1 VKSTRG
7 IHFAGRT
14 IRHLFMLVVAAGSFA
29 FAADY
34 KLGPEDLLKIEVFD
48 HPELS
53 VQTRVSASGNISV
66 PLVGQ
71 INVGGMS
78 TRNLEEALTSRWS
91 DGGFVRKPQ
100 VSVLV
105 SEYMS
110 QKVAVMGQVAKP
122 GQYALST
129 ANTVRD
135 ILAQAGGLNNG
146 GTGLPTGFGVNG
158 VAGDEATLIHA
169 DGTKVTLDLHAL
181 LEGDPAQ
188 NPQVTAG
195 DAIYVPRAPMFYI
208 YGEVQRPGQYR
219 LERNMSVVQAIAAG
233 GGLTPKGTEFGMKVK
248 RRNSAGVLQ
257 DVSVKGRDPLKADD
271 VVTIRQSWF

>member
-1 VKSTRG
+1 VKIARG
-7 IHFAGRT
+7 AYYSWTAICNIFLPFLAAT
-14 IRHLFMLVVAAGSFA
+14 PLV

-34 KLGPEDLLKIEVFD
+34 KLGPEDLLKIDVFD

-53 VQTRVSASGNISV
+53 VQTRVSASGYITI

-78 TRNLEEALTSRWS
+78 TRDLEESLSSRLN

-105 SEYMS
+105 AEYLS

-122 GQYALST
+122 GQYALTTS
-129 ANTVRD
+129 NTVRD
-135 ILAQAGGLNNG
+135 LLAQAGGLNNG

-158 VAGDEATLIHA
+158 VAGDEATLTHA

-181 LEGDPAQ
+181 FDGDPSQ
-188 NPQVTAG
+188 NPKVVAG
-195 DAIYVPRAPMFYI
+195 DTIYVPRAPIFYI
-208 YGEVQRPGQYR
+208 YGEVQRPGQYK
-219 LERNMSVVQAIAAG
+219 LERNMTVVQAIAAG
-233 GGLTPKGTEFGMKVK
+233 GGLTPKGSEFGMKIK
-248 RRNSAGVLQ
+248 RRSSAGVVQ
-257 DVSVKGRDPLKADD
+257 DISVKGRDSLKPDD
-271 VVTIRQSWF
+271 VISIRQSWF